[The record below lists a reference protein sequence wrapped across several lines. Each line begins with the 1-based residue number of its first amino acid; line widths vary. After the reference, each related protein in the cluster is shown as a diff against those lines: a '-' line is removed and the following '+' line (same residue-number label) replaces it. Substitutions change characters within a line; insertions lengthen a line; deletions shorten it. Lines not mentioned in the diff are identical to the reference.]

1 MLLKLSIL
9 TTKMLKKLFIKCV
22 KLASSKL
29 ANYALAVLSFF
40 ESSFF
45 PVPPDIIIVPMVV
58 AKREKYLQIFFIATS
73 FSVLGSFLGYFIG
86 SYFFSEIGVKIFE
99 FYGYE
104 NTNFLKE
111 KFQTSGGIFS
121 WLLIL
126 FTAGFTPLPFKLVT
140 IFSGFIQF
148 NLIIF
153 FFTCLVAR
161 GLRFFIVAYLT
172 SKFGSTFS
180 IFLEKKGALWTT
192 IIGLVIVALALV
204 IYLIIKF
211 YV

>member
-1 MLLKLSIL
+1 
-9 TTKMLKKLFIKCV
+9 MLKSLFDKCA
-22 KLASSKL
+22 KLAASKFADYTL
-29 ANYALAVLSFF
+29 ALLSFI

-45 PVPPDIIIVPMVV
+45 PVPPDIMIVPMVV
-58 AKREKYLQIFFIATS
+58 AKKEKYIKIFLIATL
-73 FSVLGSFLGYFIG
+73 FSTLGAFLGYFIG
-86 SYFFSEIGVKIFE
+86 SFFFSELGSKIFE
-99 FYGYE
+99 FYGYD

-111 KFQTSGGIFS
+111 KFQTSHGALS

-126 FTAGFTPLPFKLVT
+126 FTAAFTPLPFKLVT

-148 NLIIF
+148 NLVLF
-153 FFTCLVAR
+153 FFTCLFAR

-180 IFLEKKGALWTT
+180 VFLKKKGALWAT
-192 IIGLVIVALALV
+192 IIGLTIVVLV
-204 IYLIIKF
+204 LIIYLTIKF